1 MLNVFL
7 LIFGFILLIKGAD
20 AFVNG
25 ASSVAKKIG
34 VPSVVIGMTIVAIGT
49 SLPEAIVSINS
60 SLAGMNDM
68 SIANVVGSNIFNILV
83 GIGVS
88 AFVSN
93 LKISNYKDVFT
104 LLGVS
109 TLLLLSV
116 IDGNLSFLNG
126 IVLLLVFAYFIYN
139 MIKGAKNNK
148 EEVEEQSNKPLWLT
162 IILGILGLGA
172 VVWGGDLVVNS
183 ASAIAMQLG
192 MSENLVGLTI
202 VAVGTSLPEFVT
214 SVIATKKGELDMAVG
229 NILGS
234 NIFNILLILGCASVI
249 NPMVVSTVAL
259 MDVLFMVISVVLF
272 VLVTYKNKT
281 VSNFFSEEK
290 VMIIDRRKMK
300 FSISSLDFFLHF

>member
-281 VSNFFSEEK
+281 VSRK
-290 VMIIDRRKMK
+290 LGIPMVLTYILYIIITIIR
-300 FSISSLDFFLHF
+300 

>member
-83 GIGVS
+83 GIGAS

-148 EEVEEQSNKPLWLT
+148 KEVEEQSNKPLWLT
-162 IILGILGLGA
+162 IILGVLGLGA

-234 NIFNILLILGCASVI
+234 NIFNILLILGCASII

-281 VSNFFSEEK
+281 VSRK
-290 VMIIDRRKMK
+290 LGIPMVLTYILYIIITIIR
-300 FSISSLDFFLHF
+300 